1 MARAKQVA
9 VLVQGHRTE
18 LVPRPTRRLVE
29 IDRRGRPSTTPQP
42 AAAADAWLA
51 HRPRVEVDD
60 ELVDPVL
67 RLPRHLGRLAVEGL
81 RVGDSTVDLLFE
93 RDTQPTAGVTV
104 TDVRIDGDLEVVVE

>member
-1 MARAKQVA
+1 
-9 VLVQGHRTE
+9 
-18 LVPRPTRRLVE
+18 
-29 IDRRGRPSTTPQP
+29 
-42 AAAADAWLA
+42 
-51 HRPRVEVDD
+51 
-60 ELVDPVL
+60 L